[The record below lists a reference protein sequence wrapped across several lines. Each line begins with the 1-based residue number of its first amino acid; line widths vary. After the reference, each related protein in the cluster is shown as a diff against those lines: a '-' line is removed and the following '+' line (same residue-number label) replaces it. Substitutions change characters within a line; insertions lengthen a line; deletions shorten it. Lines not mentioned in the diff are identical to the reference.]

1 MAKKLVEQNFNT
13 FLDPK
18 EVADAILFVISYD
31 KEMIIDE
38 LRLNRMK
45 IE

>member
-38 LRLNRMK
+38 LRLNRIK

>member
-1 MAKKLVEQNFNT
+1 MGKILVDQDFNT
-13 FLDPK
+13 FLNPK
-18 EVADAILFVISYD
+18 EIAESVLFVISYD

-38 LRLNRMK
+38 LKLHRIK